1 MSLYRRIILLAAAV
15 AAVSALLVG
24 VYGALYLRGMILEER
39 TGRAL
44 TEAKLLAE
52 VLADPIYNR
61 DLRRI
66 REVVGGVGD
75 GDLLGIE
82 VADAGGQI
90 IFRSGDPGAF
100 LEGTRLGALPEA
112 GRVSVEHAGRVLS
125 LVVPIEVPG
134 APPLGYLRLAE
145 DMSVFKAYILRAT
158 LRFAAAG
165 LLLAILA
172 GLVGGMVARRVVRP
186 IEALAR
192 GVRRLGQGQAASL
205 PTERNDEIGA
215 LARAFSEVFAK
226 IGYLQAA
233 IEQAPTPVILT
244 DRGRKIFYVNPAF
257 SALSGFSPEEVL
269 GKNPEVFRAFGEGR
283 EVFQEMNR
291 TLAKGEVWRGVI
303 ENRGKAGRR
312 YVTLTTVAPVRRG
325 DEVTHYVAIDVDI
338 TRQRRQEAELREAQ
352 AFLEELVASAP
363 VVMFRREG
371 KGCDAR
377 VTFVSP
383 NLPELLGYAVD
394 EWVGRSWGELS
405 AELVHPEDRPRVKA
419 RVDAEGSETQATIEY
434 RLKDAEGRWRWVRVS
449 TRRLAEGVVVGFLL
463 DLTREREARSA
474 LEAALAQS
482 RTFGLYV
489 ARDGSAFETFG
500 PLESVTGYS
509 EAELGR
515 SPGRFLKGV
524 IDYVHPEDREAL
536 MRDADR
542 VTSGEVE
549 EVETLYRFRHP
560 QKGWR
565 WHRAVARRRGETVS
579 VFVQDVTELIE
590 EKAKAEAEKRASAE
604 KTLFLS
610 RMSHELRTP
619 LNAVLGFAQLLEM
632 DELTPEQ
639 REEVG
644 HIQKA
649 GRHLLALIN
658 EVLDVARVDAGR
670 VALSLEPV
678 LAEEVVRE
686 VLDLSGPIASQA
698 GVRLHPPSGG
708 GLTRYAY
715 ADRQRLMQVLLNL
728 VTNAIR
734 YNRAGGEVWVRV
746 LVGEE
751 TLRFE
756 VEDTG
761 IGIPEAM
768 RDRVFE
774 PFDRLGRERGGGEGT
789 GLGLSIARRFVELM
803 GGEIGFESREGL
815 GTTFH
820 FQLPE
825 ASPAGE
831 ESGERSGDDPAVG
844 AALTLLYIE
853 DNPTNLRL
861 IESLCA
867 RIGAAR
873 IIAALQGGLGLRLA
887 REHQPD
893 VIILD
898 MELPDMSG
906 EAVLARLKGDLK
918 TRDIPVIVLSASA
931 SPNRIDR
938 VLSAGAYAYLTK
950 PLEVKQFLELLS
962 ELSQGRGR
970 G

>member
-44 TEAKLLAE
+44 AEARLLAE
-52 VLADPIYNR
+52 VLADPVYTG

-82 VADAGGQI
+82 VADAEGRI
-90 IFRSGDPGAF
+90 IFRTGDPGVF
-100 LEGTRLGALPEA
+100 LEGERIGGLPPT
-112 GRVSVEHAGRVLS
+112 GSVRIEHAGRVLS

-158 LRFAAAG
+158 VRFAGAG
-165 LLLAILA
+165 VLLALLA

-192 GVRRLGQGQAASL
+192 GVRRLGQGEAASL
-205 PTERNDEIGA
+205 PTERKDEIGA
-215 LARAFSEVFAK
+215 LARAFSEVFARTR
-226 IGYLQAA
+226 YLQAA

-244 DRGRKIFYVNPAF
+244 DRDRKIFYVNPAF
-257 SALSGFSPEEVL
+257 SELSGYAPKEAL
-269 GKNPEVFRAFGEGR
+269 GKTPEFFRAYGEGR
-283 EVFQEMNR
+283 EVYRAMNESLKR
-291 TLAKGEVWRGVI
+291 GEVWRGVI
-303 ENRGKAGRR
+303 ENRGKGGRH
-312 YVTLTTVAPVRRG
+312 YVTLTTVAPVRQG
-325 DEVTHYVAIDVDI
+325 NEVTHYVAVDVDI
-338 TRQRRQEAELREAQ
+338 TRQRQQEAELREAQ

-371 KGCDAR
+371 KGCEAR

-383 NLPELLGYAVD
+383 NLPQLLGYPVEA
-394 EWVGRSWGELS
+394 WVGQTWGELS
-405 AELVHPEDRPRVKA
+405 AELVHPEDRSRVKA
-419 RVDAEGSETQATIEY
+419 RVDAEAGEAQATIEY

-463 DLTREREARSA
+463 DLTREREARQA

-489 ARDGSAFETFG
+489 AKDGSTFETFG
-500 PLESVTGYS
+500 PLEAVTGYH

-524 IDYVHPEDREAL
+524 IEYVHPEDREAL
-536 MRDADR
+536 MHDADR
-542 VTSGEVE
+542 VTSGEAE

-560 QKGWR
+560 KKGWR
-565 WHRAVARRRGETVS
+565 WHRAVARGRGEAVS
-579 VFVQDVTELIE
+579 VFIQDVTELIE
-590 EKAKAEAEKRASAE
+590 ERAKAEAEKRANAE

-632 DELTPEQ
+632 DELTPTQ

-644 HIQKA
+644 HIRKA

-678 LAEEVVRE
+678 LAEDVVRE
-686 VLDLSGPIASQA
+686 VLDLSGPIAAQA
-698 GVRLHPPSGG
+698 GVRLSPPSGE
-708 GLTRYAY
+708 GLSRYAY
-715 ADRQRLMQVLLNL
+715 ADRQRLVQVLLNL

-734 YNRAGGEVWVRV
+734 YNRSGGAVWVRV
-746 LVGEE
+746 HVGEE

-789 GLGLSIARRFVELM
+789 GLGLSIAKRFVELM
-803 GGEIGFESREGL
+803 GGEIGFESREGV

-820 FQLPE
+820 FVLPQ
-825 ASPAGE
+825 APSPRE
-831 ESGERSGDDPAVG
+831 EPGERAEDDPEG
-844 AALTLLYIE
+844 GHELTLLYIE
-853 DNPTNLRL
+853 DNPANLRL

-887 REHQPD
+887 REHRPD

-950 PLEVKQFLELLS
+950 PLEVKRFLELLS
-962 ELSQGRGR
+962 ELGRGR
-970 G
+970 